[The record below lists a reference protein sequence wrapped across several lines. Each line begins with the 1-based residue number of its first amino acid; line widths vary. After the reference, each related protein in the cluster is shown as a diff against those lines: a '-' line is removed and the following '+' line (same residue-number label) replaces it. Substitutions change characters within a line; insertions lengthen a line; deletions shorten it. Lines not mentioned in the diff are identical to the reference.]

1 MLAARG
7 RGLAPV
13 HEAGGRAASEG
24 GTPSGAVPFQASP
37 PADRLQYRRLQR
49 ALTRGD
55 QGRATQ
61 ARVGSGSAATR
72 PLLLLPRLPPA
83 QSGCIERL
91 LASSRRAGEADAA
104 AAAAAAA
111 FSPQSVL
118 GRPRYSRRSAS
129 TRLGLEPGPPLEPGR
144 RRLVLW
150 LSCVSC
156 SCSCSW
162 VCGEGEGWGEGGGW
176 GEGEGWG
183 EGG

>member
-1 MLAARG
+1 MR
-7 RGLAPV
+7 R
-13 HEAGGRAASEG
+13 AGGRRPRG
-24 GTPSGAVPFQASP
+24 GRHQEPSPSRPHSP

-111 FSPQSVL
+111 AAFSPQSVL

-162 VCGEGEGWGEGGGW
+162 VCGEGVGW

-183 EGG
+183 EGWGEGG